1 MAGTTDSPA
10 GCLNRL
16 NLGFRVKRDNTHGG
30 RQPIKKPYNYGMK
43 IVPEKWVCPR
53 CKSQDVYW
61 AKRQVGQMG
70 GLIDNPTDF
79 SPAFTRGIEQNV
91 ALCRD
96 CGERMNLIH
105 KEIKIAETEAEK
117 QREKTKNK
125 AFNWFMLLMIII
137 VIAEI
142 WSIYFN

>member
-1 MAGTTDSPA
+1 
-10 GCLNRL
+10 
-16 NLGFRVKRDNTHGG
+16 
-30 RQPIKKPYNYGMK
+30 MK

-79 SPAFTRGIEQNV
+79 SPAFTRGIEQDV

-125 AFNWFMLLMIII
+125 AFNWFMLLMFII